1 MKQPEEEQP
10 TKLMDEPQPL
20 LDDPWA
26 TLPEVLGADPAAAMV
41 QLIRR
46 CGRLESR
53 LEESERTAHDTV
65 RGLLRALLDIVDDL
79 DRILAQQPAHSVHLV
94 RKKLLRLL
102 ERQGVTAIEALG
114 QPFDPALAEAAGEE
128 ERDDLPEETVVQE
141 VVTGYRWRG
150 EVLRPAVVI
159 VSRRATAAVPPAPP

>member
-1 MKQPEEEQP
+1 MEQPEEKQP
-10 TKLMDEPQPL
+10 ATSMDEPQPL

-53 LEESERTAHDTV
+53 LEESERTAHDTA
-65 RGLLRALLDIVDDL
+65 RELLRALLDIVDDL
-79 DRILAQQPAHSVHLV
+79 DRILAQQAAHSVHLV
-94 RKKLLRLL
+94 RKRLLRLL

-128 ERDDLPEETVVQE
+128 ERDDPPEETVVQE

-159 VSRRATAAVPPAPP
+159 VSRRAAAAVPPAPP

>member
-1 MKQPEEEQP
+1 
-10 TKLMDEPQPL
+10 MDEPQPL

-26 TLPEVLGADPAAAMV
+26 TLPEVLAADPAAAMV
-41 QLIRR
+41 QLMRR

-53 LEESERTAHDTV
+53 LEESERTAHDTA
-65 RGLLRALLDIVDDL
+65 RSLLRALLDIVDDL
-79 DRILAQQPAHSVHLV
+79 DRILTQQPVRSVELV

-102 ERQGVTAIEALG
+102 ERQGVTAIGVLG
-114 QPFDPALAEAAGEE
+114 QPFDPALAEATGEE
-128 ERDDLPEETVVQE
+128 ERDDLPDETVIQE

-159 VSRRATAAVPPAPP
+159 VSRRAAAAAIDAPQ